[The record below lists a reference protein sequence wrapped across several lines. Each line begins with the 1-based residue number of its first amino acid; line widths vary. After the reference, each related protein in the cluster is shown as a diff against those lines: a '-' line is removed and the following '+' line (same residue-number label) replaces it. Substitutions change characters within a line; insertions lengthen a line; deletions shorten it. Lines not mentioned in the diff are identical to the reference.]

1 MSQAAVRIFYT
12 RQKMI
17 ASQTVRQCSMNTKLI
32 QRIVFVSLT
41 PSGSPRN
48 DNKYQKIVETLISE
62 E

>member
-1 MSQAAVRIFYT
+1 MIDSQME
-12 RQKMI
+12 RQ
-17 ASQTVRQCSMNTKLI
+17 RSMNTKLI

-62 E
+62 K